1 MNKNPSKYLNSEIEY
16 LEKVL
21 NSENWSS
28 TGGTWCQILE
38 EQFSEKFE
46 SKYAVA
52 MNSGTS
58 TLHAALEAVGVGA
71 GDEVISP
78 ALTVVMDTTATIH
91 ANAIP
96 VYADIDPK
104 TFNIDPDDIER
115 KITDRTK
122 AIIAVSLYG
131 LPCNMDR
138 IMEIANRHNIAVI
151 EDNAQCF
158 LSRYKGK
165 LAGTLG
171 HVSSW
176 SFENSKHMSCGEGG
190 IITTNNEHYAQ
201 LARKVAGHGYKNL
214 GASYGQIKLN
224 QSVYQD
230 PNYKRHDE
238 IGWNYRMP
246 EFNAAIALAQLEH
259 LEHKVEQRKVV
270 ANMFIDA
277 LSNCDYITPQH
288 TPSDCSHSYFTLGLL
303 FDGEERGISWQEF
316 REKYI
321 SFGGDGFYG
330 AWSVP
335 YLEPVMQNR
344 TFVKRYPEIYEDI
357 VYEKGLCPVA
367 ERIQPKIMQFK
378 TNYRDIDLASRKAK
392 ALKNTIDFFNKTE
405 ELPSV

>member
-1 MNKNPSKYLNSEIEY
+1 
-16 LEKVL
+16 
-21 NSENWSS
+21 
-28 TGGTWCQILE
+28 
-38 EQFSEKFE
+38 
-46 SKYAVA
+46 
-52 MNSGTS
+52 
-58 TLHAALEAVGVGA
+58 
-71 GDEVISP
+71 
-78 ALTVVMDTTATIH
+78 
-91 ANAIP
+91 
-96 VYADIDPK
+96 
-104 TFNIDPDDIER
+104 
-115 KITDRTK
+115 
-122 AIIAVSLYG
+122 
-131 LPCNMDR
+131 
-138 IMEIANRHNIAVI
+138 
-151 EDNAQCF
+151 
-158 LSRYKGK
+158 
-165 LAGTLG
+165 
-171 HVSSW
+171 
-176 SFENSKHMSCGEGG
+176 MSCGEGG

-201 LARKVAGHGYKNL
+201 LARKIAGHGYKNL

-277 LSNCDYITPQH
+277 LSNCD
-288 TPSDCSHSYFTLGLL
+288 
-303 FDGEERGISWQEF
+303 ISWQEF

-344 TFVKRYPEIYEDI
+344 TFVKRYPEIYEDV

-367 ERIQPKIMQFK
+367 ESIQPKIMQFK

>member
-1 MNKNPSKYLNSEIEY
+1 MNENPSKYFNNEIEY
-16 LEKVL
+16 LERVL

-38 EQFSEKFE
+38 EKFSEKFE

-58 TLHAALEAVGVGA
+58 TLHAALEAVGVTA

-78 ALTVVMDTTATIH
+78 ALTVIMDTTATIH

-96 VYADIDPK
+96 VYADINPR
-104 TFNIDPDDIER
+104 TFNIDPEDIER
-115 KITDRTK
+115 KITDKTK

-131 LPCNMDR
+131 LPCDMDR
-138 IMEIANRHNIAVI
+138 IMEIADKHSIAVI

-158 LSRYKGK
+158 LSTYKGR
-165 LAGTLG
+165 LAGTIG

-190 IITTNNEHYAQ
+190 IITTNNEDYAQ
-201 LARKVAGHGYKNL
+201 FARKVAGHGYKNL

-224 QSVYQD
+224 QSVYQS

-277 LSNCDYITPQH
+277 VSDCDYIMPQH
-288 TPSDCSHSYFTLGLL
+288 TPSDYSNSYFTLGLL
-303 FDGEERGISWQEF
+303 FNGRERGITWEDF
-316 REKYI
+316 REKYV
-321 SFGGDGFYG
+321 SYGGDGFYG

-335 YLEPVMQNR
+335 YLEPVMQQR
-344 TFVKRYPEIYEDI
+344 TFAKRCPEIYKN
-357 VYEKGLCPVA
+357 VSYQQGLCPVA
-367 ERIQPKIMQFK
+367 EHIQPKIMQFK
-378 TNYRDIDLASRKAK
+378 TNYRDTDLADRKAI
-392 ALKNTIDFFNKTE
+392 ALKNTIDFFNKTK
-405 ELPSV
+405 EL